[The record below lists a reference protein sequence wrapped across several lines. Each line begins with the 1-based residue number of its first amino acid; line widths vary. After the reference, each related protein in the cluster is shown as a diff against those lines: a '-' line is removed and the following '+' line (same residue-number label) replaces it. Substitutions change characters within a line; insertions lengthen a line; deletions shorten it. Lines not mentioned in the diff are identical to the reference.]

1 MNSTDM
7 KYAMQKPCRVY
18 SLPAVMVVLLARC
31 DQSAAS
37 SSVITIPRFSS
48 ERRHFLFG
56 GSNDG
61 SERERSQEAR
71 PMAPAA
77 ASHAQGVLPQRVT
90 ATYLAVT
97 V

>member
-18 SLPAVMVVLLARC
+18 SLPAVIVVLLARC

-48 ERRHFLFG
+48 ERRHFLLG
-56 GSNDG
+56 
-61 SERERSQEAR
+61 AAT
-71 PMAPAA
+71 MAVSVSDHRKPDRWHQQQPVTRRV
-77 ASHAQGVLPQRVT
+77 SYRKESLPPILR
-90 ATYLAVT
+90 
-97 V
+97 